1 MNYLAIHIP
10 DFVLLLSS
18 KRLVLNVHDRQA
30 TETVWMSHADCV
42 RVAKGVF
49 LDTATLYFR
58 DLIDTVE
65 GQARGKTEGGVT
77 T

>member
-1 MNYLAIHIP
+1 MQ
-10 DFVLLLSS
+10 VGT
-18 KRLVLNVHDRQA
+18 Q
-30 TETVWMSHADCV
+30 TVWMSHADCV

-65 GQARGKTEGGVT
+65 GQVSINEEGEREGRD
-77 T
+77 